1 MDKASER
8 SRNTYHVGNLAPLLL
23 AAAREMLEQVGPAK
37 LSIRAI
43 SEKVGVSATAT
54 YHHFAN
60 RVDLLSHIAAQGF
73 RELEFALQ
81 ARENT
86 TSKVELLRNASL
98 IYFQFARNNPALYQ
112 LMFGSE
118 LSNIEISELKTARNS
133 SFNELKKIIA
143 EVLDKDVHSAEVK
156 QAALST
162 WTYTHGLASL
172 VIQNVIVYHQ
182 EMGSENFINRILQ
195 GFEFLFQKLN
205 ACDHQ

>member
-1 MDKASER
+1 MDKASDH

-23 AAAREMLEQVGPAK
+23 AAGRVMLEQVGPAK

-43 SEKVGVSATAT
+43 SENVGVSATAT

-73 RELEFALQ
+73 KELECALK
-81 ARENT
+81 ARPNT
-86 TSKVELLRNASL
+86 NSKLDLLKNASL
-98 IYFQFARNNPALYQ
+98 IYFQFAQKNPALYQ

-118 LSNIEISELKTARNS
+118 LSNIEIFELNTARTS
-133 SFNELKKIIA
+133 AFNELKKIIA
-143 EVLDKDVHSAEVK
+143 EVLDKEVNDTEVK

-172 VIQNVIVYHQ
+172 VIQNVIDYPS
-182 EMGSENFINRILQ
+182 EMSNENFINRILQ
-195 GFEFLFQKLN
+195 GFEYLFQKLN
-205 ACDHQ
+205 T